1 MKPILS
7 IFWPSDS
14 KVSNVTS
21 SRNIAKQTVFFER
34 LVICKDIIER
44 HFLGIL
50 QNIICYKIEREKGKE
65 IGHKLLKFGV
75 WLWQK
80 CKK

>member
-21 SRNIAKQTVFFER
+21 SKNIAKQTVFFER
-34 LVICKDIIER
+34 LVICKDIIDR
-44 HFLGIL
+44 PFLGIL
-50 QNIICYKIEREKGKE
+50 QNIVCCEIEKE
-65 IGHKLLKFGV
+65 IGQELFKFGE
-75 WLWQK
+75 WLW
-80 CKK
+80 